1 MLETVATPT
10 TSQALVPVSQTRP
23 QALMSITVPNL
34 AQPQRE
40 AIVDLLL
47 LGIYADRHIAASEQD
62 FLAMAIDRM
71 GWDELQSPEIYLQRA
86 MPIAREILTGS
97 ADRVQAFLQAV
108 GDRLSEV
115 ETMKYAIEQFSALIA
130 LDGITSE
137 AEAALFDQVMEG
149 FFAAA

>member
-1 MLETVATPT
+1 MLETVATP

-23 QALMSITVPNL
+23 QALMSITVPRL
-34 AQPQRE
+34 EQSQRE

-62 FLAMAIDRM
+62 FLATEIDRM
-71 GWDELQSPEIYLQRA
+71 GWDELHSPEIYLQRA
-86 MPIAREILTGS
+86 TPIAREVLTGA
-97 ADRVQAFLQAV
+97 ADRIPAFLQVV

-115 ETMKYAIEQFSALIA
+115 ETMKYAIEKFSALIA

-137 AEAALFDQVMEG
+137 AEAALFDQVMES
-149 FFAAA
+149 FFAAG